1 MKSYIADFFNLF
13 FPRVCLICSRGL
25 YQHEKHICRLCEKE
39 LPRSYFHLADDNLVE
54 KLFWGRINV
63 KRASSFL
70 LYTKGSMVKNILHS
84 IKYRHKKEL
93 GYELAK
99 LYSDDL
105 KEVNFFGDI
114 DVVIPVPLH
123 DKKLRLRGYNQSEWI
138 AKGFSESLNA
148 ELVVDN
154 LFKKMSTSSQTKKN
168 RYERWENV
176 GEVFDI
182 RDKTLFEHKNI
193 LLVDDVLTTGATLE
207 ACAKV
212 ILQVKGITI
221 NVVTLAYA
229 TI

>member
-13 FPRVCLICSRGL
+13 FPRVCLICSKGL

-54 KLFWGRINV
+54 KLFWGRVNV

-70 LYTKGSMVKNILHS
+70 LYTKGGVVKNILHS
-84 IKYRHKKEL
+84 IKYRNNKEL

-99 LYSDDL
+99 LYSSDL
-105 KEVNFFGDI
+105 KEVNFFDHI

-123 DKKLRLRGYNQSEWI
+123 DKKFQLRGYNQSEWI
-138 AKGFSESLNA
+138 AKGFSESLSA
-148 ELVVDN
+148 ELVTDN
-154 LFKKMSTSSQTKKN
+154 LFKRIHTSTQTKKG
-168 RYERWENV
+168 RYDRWKNV

-182 RDKTLFEHKNI
+182 RDKALFEQKNI

-207 ACAKV
+207 ACANV
-212 ILQVKGITI
+212 LSQVEGITL